1 LPTGLRFFFLLF
13 LLIQFTFFTVSFFLK
28 VLGLFLLPLKLS
40 LCFLLFSFDLRTAA
54 SASCSPGIARQKDTA
69 IFFPARRRCRREE
82 AMYCFPS
89 ILSFQST
96 NRFFLLFYRDP
107 PVFNSMQAYTP
118 NEGINQDSRFRFMLC
133 PNLTDLD
140 TRCIHSTT
148 RLKSKI
154 VHHTC
159 LINSD
164 YVIIT

>member
-1 LPTGLRFFFLLF
+1 MTSPKNDRVGGQFQLPTGLRFFFLLF

-107 PVFNSMQAYTP
+107 PVFNSMQ
-118 NEGINQDSRFRFMLC
+118 R
-133 PNLTDLD
+133 
-140 TRCIHSTT
+140 
-148 RLKSKI
+148 RLAPGSNPGS
-154 VHHTC
+154 VRPWMPYR
-159 LINSD
+159 NPS
-164 YVIIT
+164 